1 MAMDESPVARVLL
14 PIEVD
19 CVPEATASGPIATA
33 WVAPVACAVQPIA
46 TLCLLSARVHLMPS
60 DLPIAIES
68 SPVARVPVPIAIAGI
83 AVA

>member
-1 MAMDESPVARVLL
+1 MAMEESPSARVLL

-19 CVPEATASGPIATA
+19 CVPEAIASGPMATA
-33 WVAPVACAVQPIA
+33 WVAPIALAVQPMA
-46 TLCLLSARVHLMPS
+46 RLCLVAACVHLAPS

-68 SPVARVPVPIAIAGI
+68 SPVARVPVPIAIEWF